1 MSSTSDPFTPVAK
14 SALAIQG
21 TEPNPADIYYCP
33 NYFELELELELE
45 REAIFKRP

>member
-1 MSSTSDPFTPVAK
+1 MPSTTDSFTPVAK
-14 SALAIQG
+14 SALASQG

-33 NYFELELELELE
+33 NYFELELELE